1 MLRILMCTAIVAL
14 LASAQSPQ
22 TRPQPVDG
30 TPLLRAKLALEMAR
44 SRALE
49 DRYTDVSSALRDASK
64 ALRDYENLSPGPHAE
79 TAAYMR
85 QVIDSFAR
93 RASRDRDDAVD
104 RIQMWLGVVNQW
116 YTATLK

>member
-1 MLRILMCTAIVAL
+1 MCAAVVTLI
-14 LASAQSPQ
+14 ASAQSPHSQ
-22 TRPQPVDG
+22 PQQVDG
-30 TPLLRAKLALEMAR
+30 TPLLRAKLSLEMAR

-49 DRYTDVSSALRDASK
+49 DRYAEVSSALRDASK

-79 TAAYMR
+79 TAAYIR
-85 QVIDSFAR
+85 QEIDSFAR
-93 RASRDRDDAVD
+93 RASRDREDTVD